1 MSTPPAPRLVLAG
14 TTHAGSVREANQ
26 DSFFVNLTPNGAL
39 ALVADGMGGHV
50 SGELASQKARDVL
63 SGALR
68 GGHKYPPLAVA
79 EAVQR
84 ANLEIFD
91 HAETHPA
98 DRGMGTTLTLVFID
112 DHLALVG
119 HVGDSRA
126 YLVRDGAIR
135 QLTQDHS
142 WVADRVRQGLLN
154 DDEAKRHGWRN
165 IITNSLGTQASV
177 RLELTAL
184 TLRAED
190 RLLLCSDGLTLLL
203 SDEVLLE
210 VISQNPPEEA
220 VHDLVRRANE
230 RGSPDNVTALVIAVR
245 DAEVRSK
252 LYALPDD
259 LPVSVELGE
268 DDKGLLAVEEA
279 FPYRGRSARLRRH
292 PLWPYRYWVIG
303 YALLIALFI
312 VFGLR

>member
-1 MSTPPAPRLVLAG
+1 MLAG
-14 TTHAGSVREANQ
+14 ASHAGSVREANQ
-26 DSFFVNLTPNGAL
+26 DSFFIDLTPNGAL

-63 SGALR
+63 AGALR
-68 GGHKYPPLAVA
+68 TGHRYPPLAVA
-79 EAVQR
+79 EAVQQ

-91 HAETHPA
+91 HAETHPV
-98 DRGMGTTLTLVFID
+98 DRGMGTTLTLVLID

-126 YLVRDGAIR
+126 YLVRDETIR

-154 DDEAKRHGWRN
+154 NDEAKRHGWRN
-165 IITNSLGTQASV
+165 IITNSLGTQNSV

-184 TLRAED
+184 TLRAGD

-203 SDEVLLE
+203 SDEALLE
-210 VISQNPPEEA
+210 VVSQNPPEEA

-252 LYALPDD
+252 LYALPDE

-279 FPYRGRSARLRRH
+279 FPYRGRSQRLRRH
-292 PLWPYRYWVIG
+292 PLWPYRYWVVG

-312 VFGLR
+312 LFGLR